1 MPINPGSL
9 LTGITS
15 TEKVDSALVKN
26 AGTAILKGTAAAYSI
41 AMSTGIATAIASN
54 YPAVT
59 VRGVQYLDGLFY
71 VMDPAGTIWNS
82 TNDDD
87 PATWGATDF
96 ITAEFE
102 PDQGVFLGKY
112 LNYLVAMGQWS
123 IQLFWNAANS
133 PGSPL
138 SPVQNGTLLIGCGS
152 ADSVAQ
158 TESTLVWIAR
168 RKGQGSTV
176 HKGRFI
182 AMLEGQS
189 YVTISTP
196 DVDRVLDA
204 DTLATVYSCI
214 MELSGHTWYVLS
226 LGVTGVSLVYDFK
239 EKLWYVWTRLTAG
252 SPVTLTT
259 LTQSGGL
266 ATATKA
272 GHGFSDGDPVT
283 IAGATPSGYNLSR
296 INVTV
301 VSSSVFT
308 YPVSSALATPATGT
322 ITATGWTESYFNAVA
337 SVGYGDAQIMLDT
350 AGTLLSFSLAAADD
364 LTTTPINWKIRT
376 ALQDSGNNKNKFC
389 SSATLVGDK
398 VAATG
403 LLRYT
408 DDDYVTYSFFRRFTL
423 SDDKAQT
430 NRQGKY
436 RRRAWE
442 WRYTQALRMRV
453 EALELDL
460 TQGTT

>member
-1 MPINPGSL
+1 MPINPGDA
-9 LTGITS
+9 LTGITA
-15 TEKVDSALVKN
+15 TEKVDSALVKS
-26 AGTAILKGTAAAYSI
+26 AGTAMLKGTAAAYSV

-71 VMDPAGTIWNS
+71 VMDLAGTIWNS

-102 PDQGVFLGKY
+102 PDNGVFLGKY
-112 LNYLVAMGQWS
+112 LNYLVAMSQWS
-123 IQLFWNAANS
+123 TQLFWDAGNS

-138 SPVQNGTLLIGCGS
+138 SPVQNGTLLIGCAN

-158 TESTLVWIAR
+158 TESTLIWMAR

-189 YVTISTP
+189 YVTVSTP

-204 DTLATVYSCI
+204 DDLATVYSCI
-214 MELSGHTWYVLS
+214 MELAGHTWYVLS
-226 LGVTGVSLVYDFK
+226 LGTTGASLVYDLTA
-239 EKLWYVWTRLTAG
+239 KLWYVWTRLTAG
-252 SPVTLTT
+252 AAVTLTS
-259 LTQSGGL
+259 LTQVRGL

-308 YPVSSALATPATGT
+308 YPVSSALSTPATGT
-322 ITATGWTESYFNAVA
+322 ITATGWTESYFDAVA
-337 SVGYGDAQIMLDT
+337 SAGYGDTQIMLDSE
-350 AGTLLSFSLAAADD
+350 GTLLSFSLSAADD
-364 LTTTPINWKIRT
+364 LTTDPINWKIRS
-376 ALQDSGNNKNKFC
+376 ALQDSGNSKNKFC
-389 SSATLVGDK
+389 SSASIVGDK

-403 LLRYT
+403 LLRFT
-408 DDDYVTYSFFRRFTL
+408 DDDYVTYSYFRRFTL
-423 SDDKAQT
+423 SDDRT
-430 NRQGKY
+430 RINRLGKY

-442 WRYTQALRMRV
+442 WRYTQALRMRI

-460 TQGTT
+460 QQGDT